1 MSTAAEPA
9 NNQYARVAGMPR
21 VTVVVVHHNT
31 PDYLHSC
38 LRRVDE
44 ALGDLA
50 CEVVVV
56 DNGSQGNGRPGI
68 RSGGRLRVISNRENR
83 GFAAAANQ
91 GAFAAAGEYLLFLN
105 SEVKLTPRSVPAL
118 LAVLERNPGLAAVA
132 PLAIGLEGRPRFPGM
147 KFLNPWNH
155 AASLIGL
162 GGVAVLSREC
172 QAQGG
177 HLTEVDWISAS
188 TMLMRRR
195 AFEGACGFDEHYF
208 FYEEDEDL
216 CWRLARQGHRV
227 AVWGGTR
234 VFDPGGVS
242 TALSGDWP
250 VAEFYLGQLRFV
262 RRRWGRIG
270 LLGYR
275 GCMAFVLLAKLLLR
289 WVMPRR
295 SWRKGASMGRGQ
307 LALALRTVIA
317 RSHVSAQPGEAA
329 RAPR

>member
-1 MSTAAEPA
+1 M
-9 NNQYARVAGMPR
+9 AGKPR

-83 GFAAAANQ
+83 GFAVAANQ
-91 GAFAAAGEYLLFLN
+91 GAFAAGGEYLLFLN
-105 SEVKLTPRSVPAL
+105 SEVKLTPRSVPEL

-132 PLAIGLEGRPRFPGM
+132 PLAIGLEGRSRFPGM

-162 GGVAVLSREC
+162 GGIAALSREW
-172 QAQGG
+172 QVQGRG
-177 HLTEVDWISAS
+177 LTEVDWISAS

-227 AVWGGTR
+227 AVWGATR

-242 TALSGDWP
+242 AAISGDWP
-250 VAEFYLGQLRFV
+250 VAEFYRGQLRFV
-262 RRRWGRIG
+262 RRRWGRLG

-275 GCMAFVLLAKLLLR
+275 GCIAFALLAKLLLR
-289 WVMPRR
+289 WVMPIRG
-295 SWRKGASMGRGQ
+295 WRKGTGMDRRQ
-307 LALALRTVIA
+307 LALALRTVITGPRA
-317 RSHVSAQPGEAA
+317 SAQAGEAA
-329 RAPR
+329 RVAR